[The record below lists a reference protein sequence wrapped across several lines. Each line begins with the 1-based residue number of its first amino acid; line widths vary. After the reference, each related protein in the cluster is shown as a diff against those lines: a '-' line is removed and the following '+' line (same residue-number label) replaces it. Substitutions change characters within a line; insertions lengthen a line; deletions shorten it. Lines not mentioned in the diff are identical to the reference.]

1 METLTLSMESDFDNN
16 RASDSEESESD
27 SVNACSNGS
36 NSSNSSSEGNGKE
49 VVNGNDTK
57 LDLRKKSKFLNGL
70 FVYFDENAL
79 LDDIYTCP
87 CCLDVVCDPVTC
99 GNVYD
104 CSSLFCRT
112 CLQDFHGGV
121 CPGMCK
127 LDVNIKPAIKSVRD
141 KLFGYR
147 VLCIHNLSTLP
158 SPHSSGLKRERE
170 SGCSWSALCIAKA
183 SR

>member
-1 METLTLSMESDFDNN
+1 MQSDFDD
-16 RASDSEESESD
+16 ATATDSEESESD

-36 NSSNSSSEGNGKE
+36 NSSSDGNGKE

-70 FVYFDENAL
+70 FVYFDENPL
-79 LDDIYTCP
+79 IDDIYTCP

-112 CLQDFHGGV
+112 CLQDFHDGV

-127 LDVNIKPAIKSVRD
+127 MDVIIKPAIKSVRD

-147 VLCIHNLSTLP
+147 VLCIHNTLP
-158 SPHSSGLKRERE
+158 SPNSSGLKRERE
-170 SGCSWSALCIAKA
+170 SGCSWVGQLSNLQKHL
-183 SR
+183 SKNVKTRQ